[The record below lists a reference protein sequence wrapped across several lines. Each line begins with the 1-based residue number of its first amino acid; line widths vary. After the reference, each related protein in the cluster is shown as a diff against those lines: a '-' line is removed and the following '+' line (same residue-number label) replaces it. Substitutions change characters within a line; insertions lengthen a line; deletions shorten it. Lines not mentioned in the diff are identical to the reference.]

1 MVSFSKLKELS
12 FLIYGLGLSGQS
24 VVKFFKK
31 NNIKNFKVWDDKQK
45 KLFKDKR
52 TKNLSNTL
60 NKVDYIV
67 LSPGISLNDIKN
79 KDLLFKFR
87 KKIITDIDLFYLT
100 NKNFK
105 SIVVTGTNGK
115 STTCKLISHLLKKNK
130 FEVLLGGNI
139 GTPIL
144 NLNIKKNAY
153 IIIEASSFQLSHSKF
168 ICPDYAFLLNI
179 TNDHLDWHG
188 SMQNYTKSKF
198 KIFNLQKKNQFAIIN
213 NKLKRNF
220 KKNFFVSKLIVPNVK
235 SYKKIKHKIKNIYL
249 TSSLNDENMNYVYVF
264 SKLLKIN
271 DKAFTNAMKSFVG
284 LPHRCE
290 FFLKKKNIVFINDSK
305 ATSFEAT
312 KLALKSRKNIYWILG
327 GLPKKNDKIIL
338 KEIKNNIVKCYLIG
352 KNINFFKNQIKNK
365 LNFMVSKNLKKS
377 IIEILKDIKLQ
388 NKKDNTILLSPA
400 AASYDQFVN
409 FEKRGN
415 EFKKLSKFYARKYI

>member
-144 NLNIKKNAY
+144 NLNIKKNVY

-220 KKNFFVSKLIVPNVK
+220 KKNFFLSKLIVPNVK

-271 DKAFTNAMKSFVG
+271 DKTFTNAMKSFVG

-327 GLPKKNDKIIL
+327 GLPKKMIRL
-338 KEIKNNIVKCYLIG
+338 
-352 KNINFFKNQIKNK
+352 F
-365 LNFMVSKNLKKS
+365 
-377 IIEILKDIKLQ
+377 
-388 NKKDNTILLSPA
+388 
-400 AASYDQFVN
+400 
-409 FEKRGN
+409 
-415 EFKKLSKFYARKYI
+415 

>member
-220 KKNFFVSKLIVPNVK
+220 KKNFFLSKLIVPNIK

-290 FFLKKKNIVFINDSK
+290 FFLKKKI
-305 ATSFEAT
+305 
-312 KLALKSRKNIYWILG
+312 
-327 GLPKKNDKIIL
+327 
-338 KEIKNNIVKCYLIG
+338 
-352 KNINFFKNQIKNK
+352 
-365 LNFMVSKNLKKS
+365 
-377 IIEILKDIKLQ
+377 
-388 NKKDNTILLSPA
+388 
-400 AASYDQFVN
+400 
-409 FEKRGN
+409 
-415 EFKKLSKFYARKYI
+415 

>member
-220 KKNFFVSKLIVPNVK
+220 KKNFFLSKLIVPNIK

-290 FFLKKKNIVFINDSK
+290 FFLKKKNIFFINDSK
-305 ATSFEAT
+305 ATSFDST
-312 KLALKSRKNIYWILG
+312 KYALKNNQNILWIFG
-327 GLPKKNDKIIL
+327 GYPKIGDKINL
-338 KEIKNNIVKCYLIG
+338 KGVSTNIIKSFIIG
-352 KNINFFKNQIKNK
+352 KNTTHFKNQIIKK
-365 LNFMVSKNLKKS
+365 IKYKISFNLKKA
-377 IIEILKDIKLQ
+377 IKDVFNELLLTKY
-388 NKKDNTILLSPA
+388 NKATVLFSPA
-400 AASYDQFVN
+400 SASYDQFDN
-409 FEKRGN
+409 FVDRGN
-415 EFKKLSKFYARKYI
+415 QFKKITKEHVKKLF